1 LVGKRCH
8 RPPVQYSRPAFVVHL
23 DLRLTRTSA
32 IRQWKEDAMQ
42 FTGMGYSAALAV
54 VLAAGPANMALAQ
67 SADVSANAT
76 AGLTLVAQQQTYLDV
91 MANLEA
97 AGYTVVK
104 TKTTFLGRVQITA
117 RNATHLR
124 EVVVSRATGEVK
136 SDVILETFAT
146 GDAAA
151 AIGALPAATETEA
164 EETGGILDFLG
175 LGGTSSNAATSAR
188 DSATAATDSL
198 GNSLSG
204 GSSGVSGVTGG
215 VSGSV
220 GGSASG
226 SGGSASGSVS
236 GGLGL

>member
-1 LVGKRCH
+1 
-8 RPPVQYSRPAFVVHL
+8 
-23 DLRLTRTSA
+23 
-32 IRQWKEDAMQ
+32 MQ

-151 AIGALPAATETEA
+151 IGALPAATETEA

-204 GSSGVSGVTGG
+204 VSSGVSGVTGG
-215 VSGSV
+215 VSGSA